1 MRNLLL
7 LSAAAVIPVST
18 ASAQPPSAAPT
29 SGQQQPARP
38 GDAPAPPAATPAAQP
53 QEDAPAQAAEPENEI
68 VVRAQSDQRTSIDR
82 ETYLV
87 RDNAQARTSNALD
100 ILGRIPAVTVQP
112 DNSVRLLGTTGVT
125 VLVDGRPSPNP
136 NVLRDLQGSEIA
148 RIEVV
153 TNPSAQFSAS
163 GTGGII
169 NIITRRDAAG
179 GFRGSITA
187 SVGRYGSYEVRAAP
201 TWSSGDWTVTANLG
215 VTRNGTETEA
225 IRERTNLNPA
235 SPIPDTLE
243 TQELEGRFRFANANT
258 QISYRP
264 SDKKTITLSG
274 GLITAEARNDIDS
287 DLLITP
293 GPATPINQLTTNEFN
308 YNGNNIALEYRAE
321 GRRPAELFTV
331 SLQQFSFSPNSA
343 STSNFDGR
351 IFQSRNF
358 TDARIRNFKLDY
370 VRPLGAG
377 WRLLVGGSLNEG
389 YDSTRNEQSGEL
401 PFGGTLPLT
410 ISVVE
415 GTVFETAAYTS
426 LQFPLFGGTV
436 LAGLRG
442 ENRDYELNDPA
453 LGTGTSQFHL
463 FPSASF
469 ERRLA
474 EWLTANLSYSRRIAW
489 PQIPQL
495 HPVIRFQDSTTA
507 FAGNPDLRP
516 ELTDAFEARFRAD
529 VARQTVSLT
538 LFHRRTDDLFSTFG
552 SLTPDGVF
560 LTRPINVGERQ
571 DSGVALAVQGSPL
584 QGWTYNVNANLIQ
597 RRIDQEFLGFA
608 DSVESST
615 YSATAQVDYR
625 DGADGRAGA
634 DRVTLNATFSGPYD
648 DGLVERASFV
658 RASASWSHAITD
670 RLTSVLSMDDIFGTE
685 FETIT
690 FSNSVRSR
698 VRNFSDGPRVKLALT
713 YSFGRRGNGPQQPQP
728 QAPAAPPIPFPG
740 Q

>member
-1 MRNLLL
+1 MRSLLL
-7 LSAAAVIPVST
+7 LSAAVVPLSA
-18 ASAQPPSAAPT
+18 AAAQPPSAAP
-29 SGQQQPARP
+29 SAGQTQPARP
-38 GDAPAPPAATPAAQP
+38 GPAPATPAAQTP
-53 QEDAPAQAAEPENEI
+53 GGAPDQAAAPDSEI
-68 VVRAQSDQRTSIDR
+68 VVRAQPDQRTSIDR
-82 ETYLV
+82 ESYIV

-136 NVLRDLQGSEIA
+136 NLLRDLQGSEIA

-179 GFRGSITA
+179 GLRGSATA
-187 SVGRYGSYEVRAAP
+187 SLGRYGSYEARVAP

-215 VTRNGTETEA
+215 VTRNGTETET
-225 IRERTNLNPA
+225 IRERTNLDPA

-243 TQELEGRFRFANANT
+243 TQELEGRFRFANAST

-264 SDKKTITLSG
+264 SEKQTITLSG
-274 GLITAEARNDIDS
+274 GLITARARNDIAS

-293 GPATPINQLTTNEFN
+293 GPATPISQLTANRFDYE
-308 YNGNNIALEYRAE
+308 GNNIALEYRAE
-321 GRRPAELFTV
+321 GRRPAELLTA
-331 SLQQFSFSPNSA
+331 SIQQFTFSPNSRT
-343 STSNFDGR
+343 TSDFNGR
-351 IFQSRNF
+351 IFQSRND
-358 TDARIRNFKLDY
+358 TDARIRNFKVDY
-370 VRPLGAG
+370 VRPFGTG

-389 YDSTRNEQSGEL
+389 YDYSRSEQSGEL
-401 PFGGTLPLT
+401 PFGGTLPT
-410 ISVVE
+410 TVAVVE
-415 GTVFETAAYTS
+415 GTIFEAAAYGS
-426 LQFPLFGGTV
+426 LQFPLLGGTV

-442 ENRDYELNDPA
+442 ENRDYELVDPV
-453 LGTGTSQFHL
+453 LGTNRSEFHL

-469 ERRLA
+469 ERRIA
-474 EWLTANLSYSRRIAW
+474 SWLTANLSYSRRIAW

-495 HPVIRFQDSTTA
+495 SPVLRFQDSTSA
-507 FAGNPDLRP
+507 FVGNPDLRP
-516 ELTDAFEARFRAD
+516 ELTDAFEARFRGE

-552 SLTPDGVF
+552 TLTPDGVF

-571 DSGVALAVQGSPL
+571 DTGVALAVQGSPL
-584 QGWTYNVNANLIQ
+584 RGWSYNINANLIG
-597 RRIDQEFLGFA
+597 RRIDQQFAGFT
-608 DSVESST
+608 DSVGSST

-625 DGADGRAGA
+625 DGTDGRAGA
-634 DRVTLNATFSGPYD
+634 DRVTLNTTFSGPYD
-648 DGLVERASFV
+648 DGLVERAAFF

-670 RLTSVLSMDDIFGTE
+670 RLTSVLSVDDVFGTE

-698 VRNFSDGPRVKLALT
+698 VRNVSDGPRIKLALT
-713 YSFGRRGNGPQQPQP
+713 YSFGRRGPGPQPPQP
-728 QAPAAPPIPFPG
+728 QAPSTPPIPFPG

>member
-1 MRNLLL
+1 MRKLLL
-7 LSAAAVIPVST
+7 LSAAAVIPVSA
-18 ASAQPPSAAPT
+18 ASAQPQPAAPPL
-29 SGQQQPARP
+29 GQPQPAP
-38 GDAPAPPAATPAAQP
+38 QGPPATPAQT
-53 QEDAPAQAAEPENEI
+53 QEAAPAQPAEPENEI

-169 NIITRRDAAG
+169 NIITRRDAAAG
-179 GFRGSITA
+179 LRGSITA

-201 TWSSGDWTVTANLG
+201 TWSSGNWTVTANLG
-215 VTRNGTETEA
+215 VTRNGTETET
-225 IRERTNLNPA
+225 IRERINLNPA

-258 QISYRP
+258 QITYRL
-264 SDKKTITLSG
+264 SDKKTVTLSG
-274 GLITAEARNDIDS
+274 GLVTAEARNDIDS

-293 GPATPINQLTTNEFN
+293 GPATPINQLTTNRFD

-321 GRRPAELFTV
+321 GRRPAELLTV
-331 SLQQFSFSPNSA
+331 SIQQFSFSPNSQ
-343 STSNFDGR
+343 STSDFNGR
-351 IFQSRNF
+351 VFQSRLD

-370 VRPLGAG
+370 VRPLGPG
-377 WRLLVGGSLNEG
+377 WRLLVGGTLNEG
-389 YDSTRNEQSGEL
+389 YDYSRSEQSGEL
-401 PFGGTLPLT
+401 PFGGTLAPT
-410 ISVVE
+410 VAVVE
-415 GTVFETAAYTS
+415 GTVFETAAYGS

-442 ENRDYELNDPA
+442 ENRDYDLVDPV
-453 LGTGTSQFHL
+453 LGTSRSEFHL
-463 FPSASF
+463 FPSASY
-469 ERRLA
+469 ERRIA

-495 HPVIRFQDSTTA
+495 SPVLRFQDSTSA

-516 ELTDAFEARFRAD
+516 ELTDAFEARFRGE

-538 LFHRRTDDLFSTFG
+538 LFHRRTEDLFSTFG
-552 SLTPDGVF
+552 TLTPDGVF

-571 DSGVALAVQGSPL
+571 DTGVAVAVQGTPL
-584 QGWTYNVNANLIQ
+584 QGWSYNINANLIG
-597 RRIDQEFLGFA
+597 RRIDQEFLGFT

-634 DRVTLNATFSGPYD
+634 DRVTLNTTFSGPYD
-648 DGLVERASFV
+648 DGLVERAAFF

-670 RLTSVLSMDDIFGTE
+670 RLTSVLSVDDIFGTE

-690 FSNSVRSR
+690 FSNSVSSR

-713 YSFGRRGNGPQQPQP
+713 YSFGRRGTGPQPPQP

-740 Q
+740 

>member
-1 MRNLLL
+1 M
-7 LSAAAVIPVST
+7 
-18 ASAQPPSAAPT
+18 
-29 SGQQQPARP
+29 
-38 GDAPAPPAATPAAQP
+38 
-53 QEDAPAQAAEPENEI
+53 
-68 VVRAQSDQRTSIDR
+68 VRAQVDQRTSIDR
-82 ETYLV
+82 ETYIV

-179 GFRGSITA
+179 GLRGSITA

-201 TWSSGDWTVTANLG
+201 SWSSGDWTVTANLG
-215 VTRNGTETEA
+215 VTRNGTETET
-225 IRERTNLNPA
+225 IRERNNLNPA

-243 TQELEGRFRFANANT
+243 TQEVNGRSRFANANT

-264 SDKKTITLSG
+264 SDKQTITLSA
-274 GLITAEARNDIDS
+274 GLISAEARSDIDA

-293 GPATPINQLTTNEFN
+293 GPATPINQLTTTGFD

-321 GRRPAELFTV
+321 GKRPAELLTA

-343 STSNFDGR
+343 TTSNFNGR

-358 TDARIRNFKLDY
+358 TDARIRIFKLDY
-370 VRPLGAG
+370 VRPLGTG

-389 YDSTRNEQSGEL
+389 FDSSRNEQSGEL

-410 ISVVE
+410 TSVVE
-415 GTVFETAAYTS
+415 GTVFESAAYAS
-426 LQFPLFGGTV
+426 LQFPLFGGTI

-442 ENRDYELNDPA
+442 ENRDYELNDPS
-453 LGTGTSQFHL
+453 LGTGTSAFHL

-469 ERRLA
+469 EKRLA
-474 EWLTANLSYSRRIAW
+474 PWLTANLSYSRRIAW

-495 HPVIRFQDSTTA
+495 HPLIRFQDSTSA
-507 FAGNPDLRP
+507 FVGNPNLRP
-516 ELTDAFEARFRAD
+516 ELTDAFEARLRGE
-529 VARQTVSLT
+529 VAKQTISLT
-538 LFHRRTDDLFSTFG
+538 LFHRRTEDLFSTLAI
-552 SLTPDGVF
+552 LTPNGVL
-560 LTRPINVGERQ
+560 LTQPINVGERE
-571 DSGVALAVQGSPL
+571 DTGVAVAVQGSPL
-584 QGWTYNVNANLIQ
+584 QGWSYNINANLID
-597 RRIDQEFLGFA
+597 RVIDQQGFGSLG
-608 DSVESST
+608 SVHSST
-615 YSATAQVDYR
+615 YSATAVIDYR
-625 DGADGRAGA
+625 DGTDGKRGA
-634 DRVTLNATFSGPYD
+634 DRISLNATFSGPYD
-648 DGLVERASFV
+648 DGLVKRASFF

-670 RLTSVLSMDDIFGTE
+670 RLTSVLTVDDIFGTE
-685 FETIT
+685 FETTT
-690 FSNSVRSR
+690 FSNSVVTRTR
-698 VRNFSDGPRVKLALT
+698 TFSDGPRVKFALT
-713 YSFGRRGNGPQQPQP
+713 YSFGRRGAGPQPPQP
-728 QAPAAPPIPFPG
+728 QAPAGPPIPIPG

>member
-1 MRNLLL
+1 LRAFLL
-7 LSAAAVIPVST
+7 LSAAAISP
-18 ASAQPPSAAPT
+18 ASPAFAQTTP
-29 SGQQQPARP
+29 
-38 GDAPAPPAATPAAQP
+38 APAPAPAPAPTTPPPAAQP
-53 QEDAPAQAAEPENEI
+53 AEDEI
-68 VVRAQSDQRTSIDR
+68 VVRAQSNQRTSIDR
-82 ETYLV
+82 DTYLV
-87 RDNAQARTSNALD
+87 RDNAQARTSNTLD

-179 GFRGSITA
+179 GLRGSVTA

-215 VTRNGTETEA
+215 VTRNGTETET

-235 SPIPDTLE
+235 SPIPDTRE
-243 TQELEGRFRFANANT
+243 TQELEGRFRFINGNT

-274 GLITAEARNDIDS
+274 GLITAEARNDIDA

-293 GPATPINQLTTNEFN
+293 GPATPINQLTTNRFD

-321 GRRPAELFTV
+321 GRRPAELLTV
-331 SLQQFSFSPNSA
+331 SIQQFSFSPNSQ
-343 STSNFDGR
+343 STSDFDGR
-351 IFQSRNF
+351 IFQSRLD

-370 VRPLGAG
+370 VRPLGTG
-377 WRLLVGGSLNEG
+377 WRLLVGGTLNEG
-389 YDSTRNEQSGEL
+389 YDYSRSEQSGEL

-410 ISVVE
+410 VAVVE
-415 GTVFETAAYTS
+415 GTIFETAAYAS
-426 LQFPLFGGTV
+426 LQFPLLGGTV

-442 ENRDYELNDPA
+442 ENRDYDLVDPV
-453 LGTGTSQFHL
+453 LGTSRSEFHL
-463 FPSASF
+463 FPSASY
-469 ERRLA
+469 ERRIA

-495 HPVIRFQDSTTA
+495 SPVLRFQDSTSA
-507 FAGNPDLRP
+507 FTGNPDLRP
-516 ELTDAFEARFRAD
+516 ELTDAFEARFRGE

-538 LFHRRTDDLFSTFG
+538 LFHRRTEDLFSTFG
-552 SLTPDGVF
+552 TLTPDGVF
-560 LTRPINVGERQ
+560 LTRPINIGERQ
-571 DSGVALAVQGSPL
+571 DTGVALAVQGSPL
-584 QGWTYNVNANLIQ
+584 QGFTYNINANLIG
-597 RRIDQEFLGFA
+597 RRIDQEILGFT

-625 DGADGRAGA
+625 DGADGRPGT
-634 DRVTLNATFSGPYD
+634 DRITLNTTFSGPYD
-648 DGLVERASFV
+648 DGLVERAAFF

-670 RLTSVLSMDDIFGTE
+670 RLTSVLTVDDVFGTE

-713 YSFGRRGNGPQQPQP
+713 YSLGRPGQPQP
-728 QAPAAPPIPFPG
+728 PTPATPAIPIPG
-740 Q
+740 AQ